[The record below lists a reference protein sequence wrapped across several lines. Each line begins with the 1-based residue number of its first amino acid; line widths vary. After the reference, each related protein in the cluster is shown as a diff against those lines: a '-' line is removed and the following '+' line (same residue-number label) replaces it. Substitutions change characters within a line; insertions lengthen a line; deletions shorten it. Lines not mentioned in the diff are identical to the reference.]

1 MTKTIILFKLLR
13 YRHLNIAILS
23 LFTSITA
30 ALVALNIGSNMHF
43 SMSVTYFTIIS
54 HGQETLVNQFW
65 LSHGL
70 SA

>member
-43 SMSVTYFTIIS
+43 SMSVTK
-54 HGQETLVNQFW
+54 W
-65 LSHGL
+65 LAFYSLFL
-70 SA
+70 SNGEAILLCD